1 MKRTERH
8 HLKENELAQLARSA
22 QQVIEERRRQAT
34 MVLIAIGVVL
44 VIVLGFFAWRSSTQG
59 RAHALLAEA
68 LIVEG
73 ARVGPPAAPGTP
85 SQGLVFPTEREKLEA
100 ALAKFKAVA
109 DQYPSTDAGQFARY
123 REATTKMSLGDP
135 KEAMN
140 LYQQV
145 IDRSGNNIY
154 GQMARLGQA
163 QAQARAGQFDPAIN
177 TFKELSLNKD
187 GSLPVDGILMQ
198 LGQTYL
204 EAGKPSDAQQT
215 FNRLVE
221 EFPQSPF
228 SSEARRELDN
238 LKKTS

>member
-1 MKRTERH
+1 MKRAERH
-8 HLKENELAQLARSA
+8 HLKENELAHLARTA
-22 QQVIEERRRQAT
+22 QQVVGERRSQAT
-34 MVLIAIGVVL
+34 TIVL
-44 VIVLGFFAWRSSTQG
+44 VAGVILAGVIGYFAWRSSVQG

-68 LIVEG
+68 LTIET

-85 SQGLVFPTEREKLEA
+85 SQGLVFPTERDRHQA

-109 DQYPSTDAGQFARY
+109 DQYPSTDAGLFARY
-123 REATTKMSLGDP
+123 REATTQMALGNA
-135 KEAMN
+135 KEAVD

-145 IDRSGNNIY
+145 IDRAGNHIY

-177 TFKELSLNKD
+177 TFKELSQNKD
-187 GSLPVDGILMQ
+187 GALPVDGILMQ

-204 EAGKPSDAQQT
+204 EAGKPTEAQQT

-228 SSEARRELDN
+228 STDARRELDA
-238 LKKTS
+238 LKKT